1 MLYPSYRIKLPW
13 LLVMLVSRAG
23 LAQLQKVCAGSS
35 VRLLKL
41 LLWWACG
48 GPFDPLAAGVWH
60 LGELR
65 GLPRQ
70 ARDPAGSPW
79 ELVGGGGG
87 SPSTHQH
94 PAQLLKLVLCPELW
108 LELIPITYWSGKKD
122 IFLFVCFFFFL
133 SRPKIPFGR

>member
-79 ELVGGGGG
+79 ELVGGVEV
-87 SPSTHQH
+87 PPALTSTQ
-94 PAQLLKLVLCPELW
+94 PNC
-108 LELIPITYWSGKKD
+108 
-122 IFLFVCFFFFL
+122 L
-133 SRPKIPFGR
+133 S